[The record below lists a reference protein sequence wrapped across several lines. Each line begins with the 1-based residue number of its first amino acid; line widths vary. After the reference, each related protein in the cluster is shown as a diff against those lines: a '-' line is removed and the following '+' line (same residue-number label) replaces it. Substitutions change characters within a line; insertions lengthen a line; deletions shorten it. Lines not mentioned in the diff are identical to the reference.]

1 MPDIEKVK
9 QGLRCCIV
17 RHPDDKMRCPEC
29 PYRDPT
35 SYCLNRLKNDALEVI
50 ETLSAALDTMTGDDC
65 EECKID
71 GGEEQQG
78 GEPE

>member
-17 RHPDDKMRCPEC
+17 RHPDDKMRCSEC

-35 SYCLNRLKNDALEVI
+35 SYCLNRLKNDALQAI
-50 ETLSAALDTMTGDDC
+50 EALSDALDAMTGGEC

-71 GGEEQQG
+71 TAQEGGADG
-78 GEPE
+78 

>member
-17 RHPDDKMRCPEC
+17 RHPDDKMRCSEC

-35 SYCLNRLKNDALEVI
+35 TYCLNRLKHDALD
-50 ETLSAALDTMTGDDC
+50 ALDEMTVGFC
-65 EECKID
+65 EACKID
-71 GGEEQQG
+71 PGQE
-78 GEPE
+78 GEPDA